1 VVGDQ
6 ERRNDKN
13 FGGGEHVILKRN
25 LLAVALA
32 TGLCTAFGMQAAVA
46 QTTTGTATQT
56 GAAGTTT
63 TAATTSND
71 TSTTTSNQKS
81 QQALVKSLSTVT
93 VTGFAGSVEKSID
106 YQRYADTIQ
115 NVVTA
120 ADIGGLPDQSIA
132 DALTRLPGV
141 SAERIAGQASQIN
154 CRGLSG
160 NFIETTLNGR
170 EQPSTSGTNYIQFDQ
185 YPSEL
190 INMAT
195 VYKTSQASLIEGGVG
210 CTIAMETA
218 NPLDNK
224 KDQSLNVDARG
235 SYDGQAHD
243 VTGAN
248 AEGYRLSVAYQGKFL
263 DNTLGVGLGFAQ
275 LYQPHVSEQYVGEAA
290 NGSYAYLNQQTNTGP
305 QAYIPSGLQLQQ
317 NGGEERRTGYL
328 ATVVWRPDDH
338 WQITADS
345 YYSKFDDTSFGYGFR
360 SQVFNGGS
368 AIVTNPIYGAGN
380 TLTGGTVTGFGTQ
393 FSNETT
399 ADNDTTDTGVFS
411 GGLNMKWN
419 DGPWHV
425 EADASL
431 SHAMSNNINVDTT
444 ADPYNGLGTSSPT
457 LMPQTTNFAFN
468 GTRLGSASF
477 ANPGIY
483 TNLNDMGLAEYGVYP
498 YVYHDRDK
506 GFRTSVQYDL
516 ESNSVFT
523 DLQAGIYI
531 NNHFYDAQR
540 TAWVYGDEYTGGGTA
555 QPVLPLSSSD
565 TSVVC
570 WRGSFSGF
578 PCFLKINAP
587 AVLAAY
593 GLVPNPQ
600 LDLNPSGQ
608 AWTGVES
615 GTVSEKVRDLFFQ
628 ADIDTTL
635 WGHDLTGNVG
645 IRASHTSQ
653 SSSGLEEV
661 PTGTGVPMTDGFGYT
676 STSYDPIN
684 IGTSYTKWLPSL
696 NLIYHW
702 DDNDQ
707 TRFAVS
713 KVLSRPTINYML
725 AGAGSYETSGTTFN
739 VWGGYSPLL
748 RPLTAMTYDL
758 DYEHY
763 FDNSSGLFTAGVF
776 AKHVNTFIEQVTYN
790 QFNFASIGIT
800 VPINPA
806 TGQPY
811 LNGSYSTAFNAPGT
825 TLRGFET
832 SFQKTHF
839 LPGFWSNFGVGANYA
854 FTQSGYG
861 TTTNLGGPSV
871 VTALPGLSRNVASA
885 QVFYDDGRFSGN
897 ITGTY
902 RSKFVSDS
910 QIAVTNQ
917 LVYFDSE
924 TTYDLQTAYKVTQ
937 NVSLLF
943 QVLNLTNTPTRTYFG
958 IPSNTGTLQWFGRTF
973 YAGVNL
979 SL

>member
-1 VVGDQ
+1 
-6 ERRNDKN
+6 
-13 FGGGEHVILKRN
+13 VILKRN
-25 LLAVALA
+25 MLVMALA
-32 TGLCTAFGMQAAVA
+32 STGLCMAFGVQAASSDAA
-46 QTTTGTATQT
+46 QSTTGTTQQ
-56 GAAGTTT
+56 
-63 TAATTSND
+63 
-71 TSTTTSNQKS
+71 STTTSSNNATNDQATAGTGQTTSNPKS
-81 QQALVKSLSTVT
+81 KQQLAKSLSAVT
-93 VTGFAGSVEKSID
+93 VTGFSGSVEKSID

-115 NVVTA
+115 SVVTA

-160 NFIETTLNGR
+160 NFIETTLDGR

-210 CTIAMETA
+210 CTIGMETA

-248 AEGYRLSVAYQGKFL
+248 AMGYRLSVAYQGKFL

-275 LYQPHVSEQYVGEAA
+275 LYQPHVSEQFVGEAS
-290 NGSYAYLNQQTNTGP
+290 NGNFAYLNQQTQSGP
-305 QAYIPSGLQLQQ
+305 QAYVPSGLQLQQ

-338 WQITADS
+338 WQITGDM

-360 SQVFNGGS
+360 SQTYNGGS
-368 AIVTNPIYGAGN
+368 AIITNPIYGPGN
-380 TLTGGTVTGFGTQ
+380 TLTGGTVSSAGTQ

-419 DGPWHV
+419 SGPWHV

-431 SHAMSNNINVDTT
+431 SHAMSDNVNVDTT
-444 ADPYNGLGTSSPT
+444 ADPFNGLGTANPT
-457 LMPQTTNFAFN
+457 LMNQSATFAFN
-468 GTRLGSASF
+468 GTKIGSASF

-498 YVYHDRDK
+498 YVYHDRYK

-516 ESNSVFT
+516 EDNPIFT
-523 DLQAGIYI
+523 DLQAGVYI
-531 NNHFYDAQR
+531 NNHAYEANR
-540 TAWVYGDEYTGGGTA
+540 TAWVYGAEYTGGGSS

-593 GLVPNPQ
+593 GLKPNPQ
-600 LDLNPSGQ
+600 LDLNPNGQ

-635 WGHDLTGNVG
+635 WDHSLTGNIG
-645 IRASHTSQ
+645 LRASHTSQ

-661 PTGTGVPMTDGFGYT
+661 PAGTGVPMTDGFGYT

-707 TRFAVS
+707 TRFAIS

-776 AKHVNTFIEQVTYN
+776 AKHINTYIQQVTYN
-790 QFNFASIGIT
+790 QFNFASIGIA
-800 VPINPA
+800 VPTNPA

-811 LNGSYSTAFNAPGT
+811 LDGSYSTAFNAPGT

-839 LPGFWSNFGVGANYA
+839 LPGIWSSLGFGANYA
-854 FTQSGYG
+854 FTQSPFG
-861 TTTNLGGPSV
+861 TNTNLGGPTV
-871 VTALPGLSRNVASA
+871 LTALPGLSRNVASA
-885 QVFYDDGRFSGN
+885 QVFYDDGKFSGN

-910 QIAVTNQ
+910 QVAVTNQ

-924 TTYDLQTAYKVTQ
+924 TTYDLQTAYKLTQ

-958 IPSNTGTLQWFGRTF
+958 IPSNTGTLQYFGRTF
-973 YAGVNL
+973 YAGFNL

>member
-1 VVGDQ
+1 M
-6 ERRNDKN
+6 
-13 FGGGEHVILKRN
+13 ILKRN
-25 LLAVALA
+25 VLAVALVA
-32 TGLCTAFGMQAAVA
+32 GLSVAFGAQAAA
-46 QTTTGTATQT
+46 GDTGQTTQDASSQNNTSNTGSQNNSSN
-56 GAAGTTT
+56 AGGTDQ
-63 TAATTSND
+63 TTSNPK
-71 TSTTTSNQKS
+71 NQ
-81 QQALVKSLSTVT
+81 QQLAKSLSAVT

-115 NVVTA
+115 SVVTA

-224 KDQSLNVDARG
+224 KDESLNVDARG

-248 AEGYRLSVAYQGKFL
+248 AMGYRLSVAYQGKFL

-290 NGSYAYLNQQTNTGP
+290 NGSYTYLNQQTGTGP

-399 ADNDTTDTGVFS
+399 ADNDTTNTGVFS
-411 GGLNMKWN
+411 GGLNLKWN

-431 SHAMSNNINVDTT
+431 SHAMSNDVNVDTT
-444 ADPYNGLGTSSPT
+444 ADPYNGLGTGSPT
-457 LMPQTTNFAFN
+457 LMPQSTTFAFN
-468 GTRLGSASF
+468 GTKLGSASF

-506 GFRTSVQYDL
+506 GFRASVQYDL
-516 ESNSVFT
+516 ENNSVFT
-523 DLQAGIYI
+523 DLQAGVYI

-555 QPVLPLSSSD
+555 QPVLPLSASD

-593 GLVPNPQ
+593 GLKPNPQ

-608 AWTGVES
+608 SWTGVES

-635 WGHDLTGNVG
+635 WNHELTGNIG
-645 IRASHTSQ
+645 LRASHTSQ

-763 FDNSSGLFTAGVF
+763 FDNSSGLFTVGVF

-790 QFNFASIGIT
+790 QFNFASIGIA

-825 TLRGFET
+825 TLRGLET

-861 TTTNLGGPSV
+861 TTTNLGGPNV
-871 VTALPGLSRNVASA
+871 VTALPGLSRNVASGE
-885 QVFYDDGRFSGN
+885 VFYDDGRFSGN

-937 NVSLLF
+937 NVSVLF

-958 IPSNTGTLQWFGRTF
+958 IPANTGTLQWFGRTF
-973 YAGVNL
+973 YVGANL